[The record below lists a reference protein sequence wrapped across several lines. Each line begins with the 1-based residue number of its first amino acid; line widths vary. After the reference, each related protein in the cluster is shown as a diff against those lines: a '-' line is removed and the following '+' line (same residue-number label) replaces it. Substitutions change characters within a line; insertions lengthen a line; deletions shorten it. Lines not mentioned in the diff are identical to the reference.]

1 MKILVV
7 EDETYARTAI
17 EESIKAAD
25 NNLQVFAAETG
36 ESALAMLEKEP
47 FDVVLTDIKM
57 PGMDGLE
64 LLAEIRKLDLA
75 VQVIIL
81 SSYNDFDLTRQAIQL
96 GAFDYLFKPA
106 MLPNDIMEVIQKAL
120 CRQKEGLQK
129 KDQNPDGKDGF
140 CQMNQEMKIT
150 LEYIHDKLCDKN
162 LSLQMVADHA
172 GLSRN
177 YFSKVF
183 KDAMGVNFIDY
194 VTRLRVEKAKE
205 LYTTT
210 SMKIYEIAETVGY
223 SDWHYLY
230 SVYKKHVGHSMSRD
244 MNGKETGRKL

>member
-7 EDETYARTAI
+7 EDEAYARTAI

-25 NNLQVFAAETG
+25 KSLQVFAAETG

-47 FDVVLTDIKM
+47 FEVVLTDIKM

-81 SSYNDFDLTRQAIQL
+81 SSYNDFGLTRQAVQL

-106 MLPNDIMEVIQKAL
+106 MMPNDIMEVIQKAL
-120 CRQKEGLQK
+120 CRQKEILCK
-129 KDQNPDGKDGF
+129 KDRNPDRKDVF
-140 CQMNQEMKIT
+140 CQMSQEMKIA
-150 LEYIHDKLCDKN
+150 LEYIHDKLCDNN
-162 LSLQMVADHA
+162 LSLQTAADHA

-183 KDAMGVNFIDY
+183 KETMGENFIDY
-194 VTRLRVEKAKE
+194 VTRLRVEKAKD

-210 SMKIYEIAETVGY
+210 GMKIYEIAEEVGY

-230 SVYKKHVGHSMSRD
+230 SVYKKHEGHSMSRE
-244 MNGKETGRKL
+244 MNGKETGRK